1 MPGFPVRQI
10 SYDNIKEGDLL
21 YFPGHIAMYI
31 GEGEYIHSTARPGSD
46 GVVINSL
53 NPAADNYRRD
63 LAESIYAA
71 GSVFGTW
78 CQTPVPA
85 RIKVK
90 EESGHGWDT
99 DQTHVPEGYEGF

>member
-1 MPGFPVRQI
+1 MLNGVYIYRDARLMPEFPVRQI

-21 YFPGHIAMYI
+21 YFPGHVAMYI
-31 GEGEYIHSTARPGSD
+31 GNGEYIHSTARPGSD

-71 GSVFGTW
+71 GSVFETG
-78 CQTPVPA
+78 V
-85 RIKVK
+85 
-90 EESGHGWDT
+90 
-99 DQTHVPEGYEGF
+99 